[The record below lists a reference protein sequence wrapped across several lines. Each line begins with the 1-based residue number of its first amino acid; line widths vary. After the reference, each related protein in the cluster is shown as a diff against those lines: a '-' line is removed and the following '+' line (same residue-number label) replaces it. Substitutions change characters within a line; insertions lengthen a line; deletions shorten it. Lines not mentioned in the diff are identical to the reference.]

1 VAELA
6 EREQAPGQAGPGNG
20 LSAIRGLPGW
30 LVVVVPALAAFVTTS
45 IGLSGPSLWRDEAYT
60 KDAVSRSLS
69 HLFALLG
76 HTDAVHGA
84 YYVVIHFV
92 SEVIGTSDAALR
104 FPSVCAMA
112 VATGFTAAT
121 GRRAAVLAGSRWP
134 GVTGLLSGL
143 LFAAAPYM
151 TYYAQMAR
159 SYAFVTMFATIASY
173 LLLRAAGDG
182 TGDGG
187 WKWWLGYGLA
197 VTCTGLFN
205 TFGLLILPA
214 HALTLLVVPRGGL
227 AAQVHRRRVAL
238 PWLLAAAASVVVLV
252 PLLMVSFRERGQI
265 SWLAKPDVNTL
276 TTLAR
281 EFAGSKALIV
291 PVALLAVGGVAAGV
305 LAGRRLSPAAIAL
318 PWLVVPPVI
327 LIVVSMVKPV
337 YSQRYVE
344 FCLPALAIL
353 VAAGIT
359 GLARLLATTPLVRG
373 TSGVMSTVLAWAP
386 SAVLL
391 VAIAALLVSPQHAI
405 RQSSARPDNLRLAS
419 QIVAANEQPG
429 DVVFYMPDDMYVL
442 GTGYPAPFRKLR
454 DIALAESP
462 IASATLTG
470 RELKSPAELASRFTD
485 VKRVWFVSGNS
496 NGKFPTASSP
506 VNKEMMTLVSGMH
519 IVGQWRAGEV
529 LLTLYAG

>member
-6 EREQAPGQAGPGNG
+6 EREQAPGHASPGNG

-30 LVVVVPALAAFVTTS
+30 LVVVVPALAAFAATS

-84 YYVVIHFV
+84 YYLVVHFV

-134 GVTGLLSGL
+134 GATGLLSGL

-197 VTCTGLFN
+197 VACTGLFN
-205 TFGLLILPA
+205 TFGLLILPV
-214 HALTLLVVPRGGL
+214 HALTLLLVL
-227 AAQVHRRRVAL
+227 RRRIAL
-238 PWLLAAAASVVVLV
+238 SWLLAAAASVAVLV

-265 SWLAKPDVNTL
+265 SWLSKPDFNTV

-291 PVALLAVGGVAAGV
+291 PVALLAVGGVIAGV

-353 VAAGIT
+353 VAAGLT

-373 TSGVMSTVLAWAP
+373 TSGVTATMLAWAP

-391 VAIAALLVSPQHAI
+391 AAIAALLISPQHAI

-419 QIVAANEQPG
+419 QLVAAHEQPG
-429 DVVFYMPDDMYVL
+429 DVVFYMPNDMYVL

-462 IASATLTG
+462 VASATLTG
-470 RELKSPAELASRFTD
+470 RELRSPAELASRFTD
-485 VKRVWFVSGNS
+485 VKRVWFVTGNS

-529 LLTLYAG
+529 LLTLYAT

>member
-1 VAELA
+1 MTELA
-6 EREQAPGQAGPGNG
+6 EREQTPGHAGPGNG
-20 LSAIRGLPGW
+20 PASAVRGLPGW
-30 LVVVVPALAAFVTTS
+30 LVVVVPALVAFVSTV

-76 HTDAVHGA
+76 HNDAVHGA

-92 SEVIGTSDAALR
+92 TEAIGTSDAALR

-112 VATGFTAAT
+112 VATGFTAAA
-121 GRRAAVLAGSRWP
+121 GRRAAGLAGSRWP

-187 WKWWLGYGLA
+187 WKWWLGYGVA
-197 VTCTGLFN
+197 VACTGLFN

-214 HALTLLVVPRGGL
+214 HALTLLVVL
-227 AAQVHRRRVAL
+227 RRRVAL
-238 PWLLAAAASVVVLV
+238 SWLLAAAASVAVLV

-265 SWLAKPDVNTL
+265 SWLSKPDFNTV

-291 PVALLAVGGVAAGV
+291 PVALLALGGVVAGV

-327 LIVVSMVKPV
+327 LIVVSMIKPV

-353 VAAGIT
+353 VAAGLT
-359 GLARLLATTPLVRG
+359 GLARLLATSPLARG
-373 TSGVMSTVLAWAP
+373 GPAALAWAP

-391 VAIAALLVSPQHAI
+391 VAIAALLISPQHAI

-429 DVVFYMPDDMYVL
+429 DVVFYMPNDMYVL

-462 IASATLTG
+462 VASATLTG
-470 RELKSPAELASRFTD
+470 RELRNPAELASRFTD
-485 VKRVWFVSGNS
+485 VTRVWFVTGNS

>member
-1 VAELA
+1 MGVAGLA
-6 EREQAPGQAGPGNG
+6 EREHVPGRAGAGSG
-20 LSAIRGLPGW
+20 RSAIRGLPGW
-30 LVVVVPALAAFVTTS
+30 LVVVVPALAAFVS
-45 IGLSGPSLWRDEAYT
+45 AFIGLSGPSLWRDEAYT
-60 KDAVSRSLS
+60 KDAISRSLS

-92 SEVIGTSDAALR
+92 AEVIGTSDAALR

-112 VATGFTAAT
+112 AATGFTAAT
-121 GRRAAVLAGSRWP
+121 GRRAATLAGSRWP

-143 LFAAAPYM
+143 LFAVAPYM

-159 SYAFVTMFATIASY
+159 SYAFVTMFAAIASY

-182 TGDGG
+182 AGDGG

-197 VTCTGLFN
+197 VACTGLFN

-214 HALTLLVVPRGGL
+214 HALTLLVVPR
-227 AAQVHRRRVAL
+227 RRVAL
-238 PWLLAAAASVVVLV
+238 PWLLAAAASVAVLF
-252 PLLMVSFRERGQI
+252 PLLLISFHQRVQI
-265 SWLAKPDVNTL
+265 SWLSKPDFTTI
-276 TTLAR
+276 TTLVR
-281 EFAGSKALIV
+281 DYAGSKMLVV
-291 PVALLAVGGVAAGV
+291 PVALVAIGGMVAGI

-318 PWLVVPPVI
+318 PWLLVPPVI

-353 VAAGIT
+353 AAAGLT
-359 GLARLLATTPLVRG
+359 GLARLMATTPLARG
-373 TSGVMSTVLAWAP
+373 FSGTLATALAWAP

-391 VAIAALLVSPQHAI
+391 VAIAALLISPQHAI

-419 QIVAANEQPG
+419 QLVAANEQPG
-429 DVVFYMPDDMYVL
+429 DVVFYLPKDMYVL

-454 DIALAESP
+454 NIALAESAV
-462 IASATLTG
+462 ASSTLTG
-470 RELKSPAELASRFTD
+470 KELSSPAELASRFTD
-485 VKRVWFVSGNS
+485 VKRVWFVTGDA
-496 NGKFPTASSP
+496 NGKFPRAGTP
-506 VNKEMMTLVSGMH
+506 VDKEMMKLVSGMR
-519 IVGQWRAGEV
+519 IIGQWRAGEV
-529 LLTLYAG
+529 LLTLYAR